1 MENVAREKI
10 LEALQSVMD
19 PDLGRSI
26 VDLGFVQNLRVCG
39 GNVAFDIELT
49 TPACPVRE
57 QLQQQAEDAVLAI
70 NGVEQVSVTMT
81 AQTRRPTT
89 VQNLIPGVKNAIAVA
104 AGKGGVG
111 KSTTSVNLA
120 IALAQSGA
128 SVGLMDAD
136 IYGPSIPI
144 MLGVPEGEQPDGEE
158 FADGTQRIYP
168 IERHGIKLISVG
180 FLTEK
185 GNPIIWRGPMIGK
198 MIQTFLGSV
207 VWGELDYLIIDL
219 PPGTGDTQL
228 SLIQNAP
235 LSGAVI
241 VTTPENV
248 ALEDVIRAGRMFE
261 KMAAVGTPVPIL
273 GIVENMSWFETPG
286 GEQHIW
292 AFIQDITERKRT
304 EQMKNEFVS
313 AVSHELRTPL
323 TSISGSLGLL
333 VSGMLGELPGPMSNM
348 LGIAHKNAQRL
359 TILIND
365 LLDMEKLLAGKMV
378 FDMQVQPLLPIV
390 AQSLEDNKAYADTF
404 GVRLSL
410 LTRDEGVVNI
420 DAQRL
425 QQVLANFISN
435 AVKFSPL
442 NGEVEIHVV
451 RHSEHIEIAVV
462 DHGSGISEEF
472 RERIF
477 QKFAQADSSD
487 SRQRGGTGLGLAISK
502 AFVERMYGSI
512 GFVSEPGRG
521 ATFFACFPLVDR
533 DVFPS

>member
-1 MENVAREKI
+1 MENVAQEKI

-49 TPACPVRE
+49 TPACPVKE
-57 QLQQQAEDAVLAI
+57 QLQQQAEDVVLAVD
-70 NGVEQVSVTMT
+70 GVEQVSVTMT
-81 AQTRRPTT
+81 AQTRRPPSI
-89 VQNLIPGVKNAIAVA
+89 QNLIPGVKNAIAVA

-120 IALAQSGA
+120 IALAQTGA

-158 FADGTQRIYP
+158 FSDGTQRIYP
-168 IERHGIKLISVG
+168 IERYGIKLISVG

-261 KMAAVGTPVPIL
+261 KMAAAGTPVPIL
-273 GIVENMSWFETPG
+273 GIVENMSWFETDG
-286 GEQHIW
+286 GERIELFGSGGGERAAETFNVPLFGQVPRVL
-292 AFIQDITERKRT
+292 DITKGGD
-304 EQMKNEFVS
+304 S
-313 AVSHELRTPL
+313 GAPL
-323 TSISGSLGLL
+323 TAAQPDHP
-333 VSGMLGELPGPMSNM
+333 VS
-348 LGIAHKNAQRL
+348 
-359 TILIND
+359 
-365 LLDMEKLLAGKMV
+365 
-378 FDMQVQPLLPIV
+378 
-390 AQSLEDNKAYADTF
+390 
-404 GVRLSL
+404 
-410 LTRDEGVVNI
+410 
-420 DAQRL
+420 
-425 QQVLANFISN
+425 
-435 AVKFSPL
+435 
-442 NGEVEIHVV
+442 EIY
-451 RHSEHIEIAVV
+451 REIAGGVARRV
-462 DHGSGISEEF
+462 ALLSMQETAKFEE
-472 RERIF
+472 
-477 QKFAQADSSD
+477 
-487 SRQRGGTGLGLAISK
+487 
-502 AFVERMYGSI
+502 
-512 GFVSEPGRG
+512 GR
-521 ATFFACFPLVDR
+521 ALKTMEELKN
-533 DVFPS
+533 SMS